1 MSTYYTKLQFKGK
14 YMEVGIKPLD
24 TDGYDIELR
33 SKERISGDE
42 FQALRHYL
50 EEEGYLDAARKY
62 VFHQD

>member
-1 MSTYYTKLQFKGK
+1 
-14 YMEVGIKPLD
+14 MEVGIKPLD